1 MPDIINN
8 LALREFL
15 HSLNTDINLTTGL
28 TWLVIAVIISMIG
41 GAIGGMI
48 LAGKDLGYKFAA
60 TIGSLFAPAG
70 VIPVLILGLLVL
82 NFLANY

>member
-1 MPDIINN
+1 MFDMIHSPAIRD
-8 LALREFL
+8 FL
-15 HSLNTDINLTTGL
+15 TSLNGELTLTTEFA
-28 TWLVIAVIISMIG
+28 WLVIATILSMIG
-41 GAIGGMI
+41 GAIGAMI

-70 VIPVLILGLLVL
+70 VIPAIILGLLML

>member
-1 MPDIINN
+1 MTDMIDSLP
-8 LALREFL
+8 LRDFL
-15 HSLNTDINLTTGL
+15 HSLNTDINLTTAFA
-28 TWLVIAVIISMIG
+28 WLIIAVIISMIG

-82 NFLANY
+82 HFLANY

>member
-1 MPDIINN
+1 MTDIFNN

-28 TWLVIAVIISMIG
+28 TWLVIAIIISMIG

-48 LAGKDLGYKFAA
+48 LAGKDLGYTFAA
-60 TIGSLFAPAG
+60 TIGSLFAPASTE
-70 VIPVLILGLLVL
+70 LLS
-82 NFLANY
+82 